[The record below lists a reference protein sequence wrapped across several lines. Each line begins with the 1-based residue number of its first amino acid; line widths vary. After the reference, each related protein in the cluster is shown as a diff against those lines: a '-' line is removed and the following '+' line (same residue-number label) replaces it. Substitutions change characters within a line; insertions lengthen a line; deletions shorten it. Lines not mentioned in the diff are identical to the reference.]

1 VIAGILLAAGL
12 SRRMGRPKLLLP
24 IEGRAVVRHAAE
36 HIVDAGIERVI
47 AVVGDEEAAVRSALA
62 GLPIEIVVNPNP
74 AAGQA
79 TSLVA
84 GVEAVAPDVTAA
96 LIALGDQPFVPVS
109 VIRGLI
115 DAFERTSFAIAAPR
129 HPLAYFLFASC
140 RSTSARA
147 CTSAGSR
154 PPIMKRFAAWRQCH
168 PASRSRVSRC
178 ARTACRRSAA
188 DLTQLRS
195 TLRPREE
202 RCCNCVYE
210 DWYSRNNRLYERS
223 PPVTQKNHS
232 DPQQ

>member
-1 VIAGILLAAGL
+1 MGRAGRSSEGRAAVGFAAALPIVIAGILLAAGL

-129 HPLAYFLFASC
+129 YRGVLGNPVLFRRPVFDELRALSGDRGA
-140 RSTSARA
+140 RSVVERVPARVALLDVDQPMPDDVDTEADYDRLRARA
-147 CTSAGSR
+147 G
-154 PPIMKRFAAWRQCH
+154 
-168 PASRSRVSRC
+168 V
-178 ARTACRRSAA
+178 
-188 DLTQLRS
+188 
-195 TLRPREE
+195 
-202 RCCNCVYE
+202 N
-210 DWYSRNNRLYERS
+210 
-223 PPVTQKNHS
+223 
-232 DPQQ
+232 